1 MTHDTSEEQ
10 FTEERTTYTLQ
21 MGETFVIVEDVPAR
35 VSVQTGE
42 RFFSPETVERLQALV
57 WGNEAEPVR
66 FIATPVF
73 RFAA

>member
-10 FTEERTTYTLQ
+10 FTEERVTYTLQ
-21 MGETFVIVEDVPAR
+21 KGETFVLVENVPAR

-42 RFFSPETVERLQALV
+42 RFFSPETVEQLQALI
-57 WGNEAEPVR
+57 WGEAEPVR
-66 FIATPVF
+66 VIATPVF